1 MIVKNKEWFWCLPVL
16 WKGRML
22 DPWGLFDAT
31 VRSQV
36 LIPRYF
42 VVVIYNKLKQKQAQK
57 PSI

>member
-1 MIVKNKEWFWCLPVL
+1 MILMFTCTLERQNVGSMRL
-16 WKGRML
+16 
-22 DPWGLFDAT
+22 AT

-42 VVVIYNKLKQKQAQK
+42 VVVIYNELKQKQAQK